1 MCISEFGKSGLI
13 LLWNPF
19 ITVQTFTYPS
29 FLRWWNGYF
38 QSIRIFGYN
47 FRILNICVDI
57 SWAGKFHY
65 IFFQV
70 EARMP
75 FSRVNGFDLCG
86 LKLSSL
92 AELNSPQLCFV
103 FYCEVKP
110 PIRICGTTMR
120 GFPTLC
126 LFYSWILFLIH
137 CVIFR
142 LDWKLHCSVL
152 TAGEWTHWK
161 TFESTLSAEQCR
173 WVLCIHLSR
182 KWVKGGERILNTH
195 PFLWNIYQSHFPGL
209 DKLMFWQQI
218 KHRR

>member
-47 FRILNICVDI
+47 FLILNICVDI

-92 AELNSPQLCFV
+92 AELNSPHLTSPQLCFV
-103 FYCEVKP
+103 FLLWSKATHQNLWHHNERLSNALPVLLLNSVFNSLRNLQAWLKITLFGFNSRWMDTLKDIWKHLVCRTVSLGSLYSSEQEVSE
-110 PIRICGTTMR
+110 R
-120 GFPTLC
+120 GRENFKHPSLPVEY
-126 LFYSWILFLIH
+126 LSESFSRSW
-137 CVIFR
+137 
-142 LDWKLHCSVL
+142 
-152 TAGEWTHWK
+152 
-161 TFESTLSAEQCR
+161 
-173 WVLCIHLSR
+173 
-182 KWVKGGERILNTH
+182 
-195 PFLWNIYQSHFPGL
+195 
-209 DKLMFWQQI
+209 
-218 KHRR
+218 